1 MDLGGRDRMGIFG
14 FGAGVGGSREVAVI
28 QWEHYFDH
36 RSTGV
41 MGCVRRRAEG
51 KDQ

>member
-14 FGAGVGGSREVAVI
+14 FGAGDWGSREVPVI
-28 QWEHYFDH
+28 QWEHHFNH

-41 MGCVRRRAEG
+41 MG
-51 KDQ
+51 